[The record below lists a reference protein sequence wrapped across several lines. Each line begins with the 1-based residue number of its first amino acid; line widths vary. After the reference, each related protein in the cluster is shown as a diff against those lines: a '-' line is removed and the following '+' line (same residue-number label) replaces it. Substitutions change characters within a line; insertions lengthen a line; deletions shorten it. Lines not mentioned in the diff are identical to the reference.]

1 MIPTHAILVIF
12 VLSCLILSSS
22 VNLNDAN
29 DQISDACRVFEH
41 KLQICSKTDENEFS
55 IVIILSMSDR
65 RVFMATIAFL
75 GLGQM
80 GSPMANNLL
89 QKGHSLQVFDVNAQA
104 VDALVTQGA
113 TAAQTPAEA
122 AAGAEF
128 IITMLPNGDIVR
140 QVLLGEKGVCEAVS
154 SDALLIDMSTI
165 HPLQTDALI
174 RELQEKGIS
183 MMDAPVGRTSVNA
196 IDGTLLILAGGTD
209 EQIARARPILMCMGN
224 ELVEAGGPGMGIRVK
239 LINNYMSIA
248 LNALSSEA
256 AVLCESLGLNLDVAI
271 KVMSGTAAGKG
282 HFTTTW
288 PCKVLKGDLSPAFMV
303 DLALKD
309 LRIAVDVARETGA
322 PLNMGIAAESYYA
335 AASQDGKGRQDWSA
349 LLNQVRQQAGL

>member
-1 MIPTHAILVIF
+1 
-12 VLSCLILSSS
+12 
-22 VNLNDAN
+22 
-29 DQISDACRVFEH
+29 
-41 KLQICSKTDENEFS
+41 
-55 IVIILSMSDR
+55 
-65 RVFMATIAFL
+65 
-75 GLGQM
+75 
-80 GSPMANNLL
+80 
-89 QKGHSLQVFDVNAQA
+89 
-104 VDALVTQGA
+104 
-113 TAAQTPAEA
+113 
-122 AAGAEF
+122 
-128 IITMLPNGDIVR
+128 
-140 QVLLGEKGVCEAVS
+140 
-154 SDALLIDMSTI
+154 
-165 HPLQTDALI
+165 
-174 RELQEKGIS
+174 GIS

-209 EQIARARPILMCMGN
+209 EQIARARPIPMCMGN

-288 PCKVLKGDLSPAFMV
+288 PGKVLKGDLSPAFMV

>member
-1 MIPTHAILVIF
+1 MITV
-12 VLSCLILSSS
+12 
-22 VNLNDAN
+22 
-29 DQISDACRVFEH
+29 
-41 KLQICSKTDENEFS
+41 
-55 IVIILSMSDR
+55 
-65 RVFMATIAFL
+65 AFL

-89 QKGHSLQVFDVNAQA
+89 QKGHALRVFDVNQQA
-104 VDALVTQGA
+104 VNELVQKGA
-113 TAAQTPAEA
+113 IAAQTPAEA
-122 AAGAEF
+122 AKGAEF

-140 QVLLGEKGVCEAVS
+140 QVLLGKDGVSEGLS
-154 SDALLIDMSTI
+154 HDALVIDMSTI

-174 RELQEKGIS
+174 NEMQEKGIS

-196 IDGTLLILAGGTD
+196 IDGTLLILAGGTP
-209 EQIARARPILMCMGN
+209 EQVERARPVLMCMGN

-248 LNALSSEA
+248 LNALSAEA
-256 AVLCESLGLNLDVAI
+256 AVLCESLGLSLDVAI

-288 PCKVLKGDLSPAFMV
+288 PGKVLKGDLSPAFMV

-309 LRIAVDVARETGA
+309 LRIAVDVASQTGA
-322 PLNMGIAAESYYA
+322 PLNMGIAAETYYTS
-335 AASQDGKGRQDWSA
+335 ASENGRGRQDWSA
-349 LLNQVRQQAGL
+349 LLFQVRQQAGRPDSL

>member
-1 MIPTHAILVIF
+1 MITV
-12 VLSCLILSSS
+12 
-22 VNLNDAN
+22 
-29 DQISDACRVFEH
+29 
-41 KLQICSKTDENEFS
+41 
-55 IVIILSMSDR
+55 
-65 RVFMATIAFL
+65 AFL

-89 QKGHSLQVFDVNAQA
+89 QKGHALRVFDVNQQA
-104 VDALVTQGA
+104 VNELVQKGA
-113 TAAQTPAEA
+113 IAAQTPAEA
-122 AAGAEF
+122 AKGAEF

-140 QVLLGEKGVCEAVS
+140 QVLLGKDGVSEGLS
-154 SDALLIDMSTI
+154 HDALVIDMSTI

-174 RELQEKGIS
+174 NEMQEKGIS

-196 IDGTLLILAGGTD
+196 IDGTLLILAGGTP
-209 EQIARARPILMCMGN
+209 EQVERARPVLMCMGN

-248 LNALSSEA
+248 LNALSAEA
-256 AVLCESLGLNLDVAI
+256 AVLCESLGLSLDVAI

-288 PCKVLKGDLSPAFMV
+288 PGKVLKGDLSPAFMV

-309 LRIAVDVARETGA
+309 LRIAVDVASQTGA
-322 PLNMGIAAESYYA
+322 PLNMGIAAETYYTS
-335 AASQDGKGRQDWSA
+335 ASENGRGRQDWSA
-349 LLNQVRQQAGL
+349 LLSQVRQQAGRPDSL

>member
-1 MIPTHAILVIF
+1 MITV
-12 VLSCLILSSS
+12 
-22 VNLNDAN
+22 
-29 DQISDACRVFEH
+29 
-41 KLQICSKTDENEFS
+41 
-55 IVIILSMSDR
+55 
-65 RVFMATIAFL
+65 AFL

-89 QKGHSLQVFDVNAQA
+89 QKGHALRVFDVNQQA
-104 VDALVTQGA
+104 VNELVQKGA
-113 TAAQTPAEA
+113 IAAQTPAEA
-122 AAGAEF
+122 AKGAEF

-140 QVLLGEKGVCEAVS
+140 QVLLGKDGVSEGLS
-154 SDALLIDMSTI
+154 HDALVIDMSTI

-174 RELQEKGIS
+174 TEMQEKGIS

-196 IDGTLLILAGGTD
+196 IDGTLLILAGGTP
-209 EQIARARPILMCMGN
+209 EQVERARPVLMCMGN

-248 LNALSSEA
+248 LNALSAEA
-256 AVLCESLGLNLDVAI
+256 AVLCESLGLSLDVAI

-288 PCKVLKGDLSPAFMV
+288 PGKVLKGDLSPAFMV

-309 LRIAVDVARETGA
+309 LRIAVDVASQTGA
-322 PLNMGIAAESYYA
+322 PLNMGIAAETYYTS
-335 AASQDGKGRQDWSA
+335 ASENGRGRQDWSA
-349 LLNQVRQQAGL
+349 LLSQVRQQAGRPDPL